1 MSLSDLS
8 LRRPVTATVLNL
20 LIVLIGAMAILRL
33 PVRELPQVDAAEVTV
48 SVTYTGAAPDVVDS
62 QVASIIEGALAGVSG
77 VVSMATESER
87 GRMRTVLAFDAG
99 RDIDAAAND
108 VRNAVERV
116 VGRLPDAADRPR
128 VDKNDN
134 EGDPVLRLALSSPN
148 MTPLQLSDY
157 ATRFLVDRLARL
169 PGVANT
175 ATFGARS
182 PSMRIWLDQ
191 SRMAAYGITTSDIIA
206 ALQAN
211 NVELPAGEIETGA
224 RQLQVL
230 AQTRFTSPATFRQV
244 VIRDEGRNG
253 TAGRPLR
260 LGDVAMIEEG
270 PEQRES
276 IFRSNGVVS
285 LGMGIQPQAQANT
298 VAISRAVRAELQQI
312 APTLPDGMQ
321 LQITSDEAVFIE
333 SSIAQVLKVFA
344 EAVAL
349 VIAVIFLFLGSLRLS
364 MIPVVTIP
372 VSALGAGLA
381 MMAFG
386 FSVNILTL
394 FALILAIGLV
404 VDDAIVVLENI
415 QRHRA
420 MGKSRLDAAREG
432 TAQVGFAV
440 IATTAV
446 LISVFVPISF
456 MEGDIGKLF
465 AEFGI
470 VLAVA
475 VAVSAMVALT
485 LSPILAARIMPREDR
500 PGLLTRG
507 MDRIIRVLE
516 RGYGAVLDRL
526 IAHPLPILTVTAF
539 LMAASFAV
547 WQHLPRQLTP
557 DEDRG
562 QIRITVTLPQGS
574 SLSATDAVTRKVEA
588 LLDPLRED
596 GTVINV
602 TTIVGTWGELRRSM
616 MFVNLAP
623 WEARDISVDQLIAG
637 LRPELARITEAA
649 TFIRPAGGLGIGS
662 GQGNV
667 RWMLGGPDMDR
678 TAEWANQMQAALQDD
693 PRLAS
698 VEVSFSANQP
708 GANLSID
715 RTRAQD
721 LGLSAETVAETLQV
735 LFASRNVGEYTSDGR
750 QYPVILQA
758 SPEDRN
764 SVQDMLSVF
773 LRNDRGDL
781 IPLSA
786 FASVATGA
794 TAPSIN
800 RYDRLISVE
809 MEADLAPG
817 TDLAGGMD
825 AVQAAMADMPAGAVL
840 AWRGQAQDYLES
852 AGGIASVFAMS
863 LLIVF
868 LVLAAQFE
876 SFRTPLTIMLTV
888 PLGLA
893 GAVMTLWLTGGTV
906 NVFSQ
911 VGMILLIG
919 IMAKNGILIV
929 EFANQLREEGRTL
942 VQAAR
947 EGAVTRLR
955 PVMMTTIATILG
967 AVPLAMASGAGAE
980 SRRAIG
986 AVIVGGLSMAF
997 LLTLLLTPVIY
1008 VLIEGLRWPGHADEV
1023 TDDTSPDP
1031 ALRHGPAE

>member
-1 MSLSDLS
+1 MSLPDLS
-8 LRRPVTATVLNL
+8 LRRPVMATVLNL
-20 LIVLIGAMAILRL
+20 LIVLIGAVAMSRL
-33 PVRELPQVDAAEVTV
+33 PVRELPQVEAAEVTV
-48 SVTYTGAAPDVVDS
+48 RVEYTGAAPDVVDS
-62 QVASIIEGALAGVSG
+62 QVASVIEGALAGVTG
-77 VVSMATESER
+77 VTAMETESER
-87 GRMRTVLAFDAG
+87 GRMRTVLTFDSG

-116 VGRLPDAADRPR
+116 VGRLPEEAERPR
-128 VDKNDN
+128 VDKNDS
-134 EGDPVLRLALSSPN
+134 EGDPVLRLSLSSPD
-148 MTPLQLSDY
+148 MTPLELSDY
-157 ATRFLVDRLARL
+157 ATRFLADRFARL

-182 PSMRIWLDQ
+182 PAMRIWLDQ
-191 SRMAAYGITTSDIIA
+191 SRMAAYGITTGDIIG

-211 NVELPAGEIETGA
+211 NIELPAGEIETGA

-230 AQTRFTSPATFRQV
+230 AQTRFSSPDAFRQV
-244 VIRDEGRNG
+244 VIQNSAPGD
-253 TAGRPLR
+253 AGRPLR
-260 LGDVAMIEEG
+260 LGDVATIEEG

-276 IFRSNGVVS
+276 IFRANGVIS

-298 VAISRAVRAELQQI
+298 VAISTAVKAELDRI
-312 APTLPDGMQ
+312 RPTLPPGMR
-321 LQITSDEAVFIE
+321 LDITADEAVFIE
-333 SSIAQVLKVFA
+333 SSIKQVLKVFA

-349 VIAVIFLFLGSLRLS
+349 VIAVIYLFLGSMRLS

-381 MMAFG
+381 MLALG
-386 FSVNILTL
+386 FSINILTL

-420 MGKSRLDAAREG
+420 MGKSRADAARDG
-432 TAQVGFAV
+432 ASQVSFAV

-446 LISVFVPISF
+446 LVSVFVPVSF
-456 MEGDIGKLF
+456 MEGEIGKLF

-475 VAVSAMVALT
+475 VAVSALIALT
-485 LSPILAARIMPREDR
+485 LSPVLAARIMPREDR
-500 PGLLTRG
+500 PNWLTRTVNRLIG
-507 MDRIIRVLE
+507 ALE
-516 RGYGAVLDRL
+516 RAYGAILDRL
-526 IAHPLPILTVTAF
+526 IARPVPILAVTAF
-539 LMAASFAV
+539 LMAGAFALYG
-547 WQHLPRQLTP
+547 HLPRQLTP

-562 QIRITVTLPQGS
+562 QIRIILSAPQGS
-574 SLSATDAVTRKVEA
+574 NLAYTDAATRQVEA
-588 LLDPLRED
+588 LLEPLRAN
-596 GTVINV
+596 GTVTNV

-616 MFVNLAP
+616 LFVNLAP
-623 WEARDISVDQLIAG
+623 WGDRDASVDQVIAD
-637 LRPELARITEAA
+637 LRPQLSRLSQAEIFVRA
-649 TFIRPAGGLGIGS
+649 AGGLGLSS

-667 RWMLGGPDMDR
+667 SWMLGGPDVAR
-678 TAEWANQMQAALQDD
+678 TAAWADDLAARLETD

-698 VEVSFSANQP
+698 VEVNYSANQP

-715 RTRAQD
+715 RARAQD
-721 LGLSAETVAETLQV
+721 LGLSSETIAQTLQV
-735 LFASRNVGEYTSDGR
+735 LFASRSVGEYTSDGR

-758 SPEDRN
+758 SPEDRD
-764 SVQDMLSVF
+764 SVADMLGVF

-786 FASVATGA
+786 FASIATGA
-794 TAPSIN
+794 TAPAVN
-800 RYDRLISVE
+800 RYDRLISVG
-809 MEADLAPG
+809 MEADIAPG
-817 TDLAGGMD
+817 TDLAG
-825 AVQAAMADMPAGAVL
+825 AMAAVEAAAADLPAGAVL
-840 AWRGQAQDYLES
+840 AWDGQAKDYLES
-852 AGGIASVFAMS
+852 SGGIATVFAMS

-893 GAVMTLWLTGGTV
+893 GAVLTLWITGGTV
-906 NVFSQ
+906 NIFSQ

-929 EFANQLREEGRTL
+929 EFANQLREEGRSL
-942 VQAAR
+942 AEAAR

-955 PVMMTTIATILG
+955 PVMMTTIATVLG
-967 AVPLAMASGAGAE
+967 AVPLAIASGAGAE

-986 AVIVGGLSMAF
+986 AVIVGGLSLAF
-997 LLTLLLTPVIY
+997 VLTLLITPVIY
-1008 VLIEGLRWPGHADEV
+1008 VLIEGLRRRPEAGAQPV
-1023 TDDTSPDP
+1023 
-1031 ALRHGPAE
+1031 AAE

>member
-1 MSLSDLS
+1 MSLPDLS
-8 LRRPVTATVLNL
+8 LRRPVMATVLNL
-20 LIVLIGAMAILRL
+20 LIVLIGAVAMSRL
-33 PVRELPQVDAAEVTV
+33 PVRELPQVEAAQVTV
-48 SVTYTGAAPDVVDS
+48 RVDYTGAAPDVVDS
-62 QVASIIEGALAGVSG
+62 QVASVIEGALAGVSG
-77 VVSMATESER
+77 VTSMATESER
-87 GRMRTVLAFDAG
+87 GRMRTVLTFDSG

-116 VGRLPDAADRPR
+116 VGRLPEEAERPR
-128 VDKNDN
+128 VDKNDS
-134 EGDPVLRLALSSPN
+134 EGDPVVRLSLSSPN

-157 ATRFLVDRLARL
+157 ATRFLVDRFARL

-191 SRMAAYGITTSDIIA
+191 SRMAAYGITTGDIIA
-206 ALQAN
+206 ALEAN
-211 NVELPAGEIETGA
+211 NIELPAGEIETDA

-230 AQTRFTSPATFRQV
+230 AQTRFSSPDTFRQV
-244 VIRDEGRNG
+244 VIRNDGG
-253 TAGRPLR
+253 SSATGRPLR
-260 LGDVAMIEEG
+260 LGDVARIEEG

-276 IFRSNGVVS
+276 IFRANGVIS
-285 LGMGIQPQAQANT
+285 LGMGVQPQAQANT
-298 VAISRAVRAELQQI
+298 VAISDAVKAEI
-312 APTLPDGMQ
+312 ERIRPTLPPGMS
-321 LQITSDEAVFIE
+321 LDITADEAVFIE
-333 SSIAQVLKVFA
+333 SSIAQVVKVFA

-349 VIAVIFLFLGSLRLS
+349 VIAVIFLFLGSMRLS

-372 VSALGAGLA
+372 ISALGAGLA
-381 MMAFG
+381 MLALG
-386 FSVNILTL
+386 FSINILTL

-420 MGKSRLDAAREG
+420 MGKSRLEAARDG
-432 TAQVGFAV
+432 ASQVSFAV

-446 LISVFVPISF
+446 LIAVFVPVSF
-456 MEGDIGKLF
+456 MEGEIGKLF

-475 VAVSAMVALT
+475 VAVSAVVALT
-485 LSPILAARIMPREDR
+485 LSPVLAARIMPREER
-500 PGLLTRG
+500 PNWLTRG
-507 MDRIIRVLE
+507 VNRVIGGLE
-516 RGYGAVLDRL
+516 RGYGALLDRL
-526 IAHPLPILTVTAF
+526 IARPVPILAITAF
-539 LMAASFAV
+539 LMAGAFAV
-547 WQHLPRQLTP
+547 YQHLPRQLTP

-562 QIRITVTLPQGS
+562 QIRITVTAPQGS
-574 SLSATDAVTRKVEA
+574 NLAYTDAATRQVEA
-588 LLDPLRED
+588 LLEPLRED
-596 GTVINV
+596 GVVTNV
-602 TTIVGTWGELRRSM
+602 TTIVGTWGELRRSLL
-616 MFVNLAP
+616 FVNLAD
-623 WEARDISVDQLIAG
+623 WKNRDVSVDQVIAE
-637 LRPELARITEAA
+637 LRPQLSRITQAE
-649 TFIRPAGGLGIGS
+649 TFVRAAGGLGLGS
-662 GQGNV
+662 GQGNI
-667 RWMLGGPDMDR
+667 RWMLGGPDMER
-678 TAEWANQMQAALQDD
+678 AAAWANDMAATLEND

-698 VEVSFSANQP
+698 VEVNYSANQP

-721 LGLSAETVAETLQV
+721 LGLSAETIAQTLQV
-735 LFASRNVGEYTSDGR
+735 LFASRSVGEYTSDGR

-758 SPEDRN
+758 SPEDRD

-786 FASVATGA
+786 FASIATGA
-794 TAPSIN
+794 TAPAVN

-809 MEADLAPG
+809 MEADIGPG
-817 TDLAGGMD
+817 TDLAGAMA
-825 AVQAAMADMPAGAVL
+825 AVEDAMADMPAGAVL
-840 AWRGQAQDYLES
+840 AWEGQAKDYLES
-852 AGGIASVFAMS
+852 SGGIATVFAMS

-893 GAVMTLWLTGGTV
+893 GAALTLLITGGTV
-906 NVFSQ
+906 NIFSQ

-929 EFANQLREEGRTL
+929 EFANQLREEGKPL
-942 VQAAR
+942 VVAAR

-955 PVMMTTIATILG
+955 PVMMTTIATVLG
-967 AVPLAMASGAGAE
+967 AVPLAIASGAGAE

-986 AVIVGGLSMAF
+986 AVIVGGLSLAF
-997 LLTLLLTPVIY
+997 VLTLLITPVIY
-1008 VLIEGLRWPGHADEV
+1008 VLIEGLR
-1023 TDDTSPDP
+1023 
-1031 ALRHGPAE
+1031 RKPAEEAAPVAAE

>member
-1 MSLSDLS
+1 MSLPDLS
-8 LRRPVTATVLNL
+8 LRRPVMATVLNL
-20 LIVLIGAMAILRL
+20 LIVLIGAVAMSRL
-33 PVRELPQVDAAEVTV
+33 PVRELPQVEAAQVTV
-48 SVTYTGAAPDVVDS
+48 RVDYTGAAPDVVDS
-62 QVASIIEGALAGVSG
+62 QVASVIEGALAGVSG
-77 VVSMATESER
+77 VTSMATESER
-87 GRMRTVLAFDAG
+87 GRMRTVLTFDSG

-116 VGRLPDAADRPR
+116 VGRLPEEAERPR
-128 VDKNDN
+128 VDKNDS
-134 EGDPVLRLALSSPN
+134 EGDPVVRLSLSSPN
-148 MTPLQLSDY
+148 MTPLELSDY

-182 PSMRIWLDQ
+182 PAMRIWLDQ
-191 SRMAAYGITTSDIIA
+191 SRMAAYGVTTGDIIA

-211 NVELPAGEIETGA
+211 NIELPAGEIETGA

-230 AQTRFTSPATFRQV
+230 AQTRFSSPDTFRQV
-244 VIRDEGRNG
+244 VIRDDGS
-253 TAGRPLR
+253 RPLR
-260 LGDVAMIEEG
+260 LGDVARIEEG

-276 IFRSNGVVS
+276 IFRANGVVS
-285 LGMGIQPQAQANT
+285 LGLGIQPQAQANT
-298 VAISRAVRAELQQI
+298 VAISDAVKAELDRI
-312 APTLPDGMQ
+312 RPTLPPGMA
-321 LQITSDEAVFIE
+321 LDITADEAVFIE

-349 VIAVIFLFLGSLRLS
+349 VIAVIFLFLGSMRLS

-381 MMAFG
+381 MLALG
-386 FSVNILTL
+386 FSINILTL

-420 MGKSRLDAAREG
+420 MGKSRAQAARDG
-432 TAQVGFAV
+432 SAQVSFAV

-446 LISVFVPISF
+446 LIAVFVPVSF
-456 MEGDIGKLF
+456 MEGEIGKLF

-475 VAVSAMVALT
+475 VAVSALVALT
-485 LSPILAARIMPREDR
+485 LSPVLAAKIMPREER
-500 PGLLTRG
+500 PNMLTRG
-507 MDRIIRVLE
+507 VNRLIGWLE

-526 IAHPLPILTVTAF
+526 IARPVPILAVTAF
-539 LMAASFAV
+539 LMAGAFAIYG
-547 WQHLPRQLTP
+547 HLPRQLTP

-562 QIRITVTLPQGS
+562 QIRITVTAPQGS
-574 SLSATDAVTRKVEA
+574 NLAYTDAATRQVEA
-588 LLDPLRED
+588 LLEPLRQD
-596 GTVINV
+596 GTVTNV
-602 TTIVGTWGELRRSM
+602 TTIVGTWGELRRSLL
-616 MFVNLAP
+616 FVNLAD
-623 WEARDISVDQLIAG
+623 WKDRDVSVDQVIDE
-637 LRPELARITEAA
+637 LRPGLSRITEAA
-649 TFIRPAGGLGIGS
+649 TFIRAAGGLGLGS
-662 GQGNV
+662 GQGNI
-667 RWMLGGPDMDR
+667 RWMLGGPDMER
-678 TAEWANQMQAALQDD
+678 TAAWANDMAAMLEGD

-698 VEVSFSANQP
+698 VEVSYSANQP

-721 LGLSAETVAETLQV
+721 LGLSAETIAQTLQV
-735 LFASRNVGEYTSDGR
+735 LFASRSVGEYTSDGR

-758 SPEDRN
+758 SPDDRD

-786 FASVATGA
+786 FASIATGA
-794 TAPSIN
+794 TAPAVN
-800 RYDRLISVE
+800 RYDRLISVQ
-809 MEADLAPG
+809 MEADIAPG
-817 TDLAGGMD
+817 TDLAGAMA
-825 AVQAAMADMPAGAVL
+825 AVETAMADMPAGAVL
-840 AWRGQAQDYLES
+840 AWEGQARDYLQS
-852 AGGIASVFAMS
+852 AGGIATVFAMS
-863 LLIVF
+863 LVIVF

-893 GAVMTLWLTGGTV
+893 GAALTLWLVGGTV
-906 NVFSQ
+906 NIFSQ

-929 EFANQLREEGRTL
+929 EFANQLREEGRPL
-942 VQAAR
+942 VVAAR

-955 PVMMTTIATILG
+955 PVMMTTIATVLG
-967 AVPLAMASGAGAE
+967 AVPLAIASGAGAE

-986 AVIVGGLSMAF
+986 AVIVGGLSLAF
-997 LLTLLLTPVIY
+997 VLTLLITPVIY
-1008 VLIEGLRWPGHADEV
+1008 VLIEGLRRKP
-1023 TDDTSPDP
+1023 
-1031 ALRHGPAE
+1031 RAEAAPVAAE